1 MPAITNLFNRQ
12 PPRRTLFIIFGTLSF
27 LTLCI
32 FTIHFSILNQLST
45 LRVFET
51 IGGGHHKPHHQQQ
64 AAGEVLVTVT
74 PPTQGQE
81 DGQSGMTSSGSRG
94 APHMEPQPRPQPPSQ
109 DINMDTNNL
118 IMNPSQHPMG
128 GASVSAAEQEDMD
141 LTTNKHK
148 HHKHPPPPPLNLI
161 SPLPPSHPPPRRLII
176 ISDVHGHL
184 LPLQKLLYSKL
195 NFSPTSG
202 DHAIFV
208 GDLVTKGPDSKG
220 VVALAMSIGAS
231 AVRGNHEDRVL
242 AAAYG
247 LKKLDYWPQQQ
258 DDNDDPV
265 EAEGKKERDRQREH
279 QKDEH
284 AKSVAKSLS
293 KSQLKW
299 LAERPV
305 ILRVGQLGGPHRL
318 STEQNHHKHHKNGKK
333 KKGGD
338 DSEEE
343 DEGPPQPWNSFNEV
357 VVVHGGLV
365 PGVELEKQDPWAVMN
380 MRSLIYA
387 PSYKSNGNNNKH
399 HRNGKEGEEE
409 EEEVPVP
416 VDSTDDGEPWS
427 KAWNRHQN
435 HLPSPSPSS
444 SSNDQPPHQKKTI
457 VIYGH
462 DARRGLQVDPQVDIT
477 PYFQKQKG
485 SHNSKKGSRP
495 NKERGIR
502 YAFGLDSGC
511 GHGKKLTAMVINLPT
526 TTTTTTTS
534 QEQGN
539 EEGEIK
545 HEIVHVGCD
554 DMST

>member
-1 MPAITNLFNRQ
+1 MLAITNLFNRQ

-32 FTIHFSILNQLST
+32 FTIHFPILNQLST
-45 LRVFET
+45 LQVFEAV
-51 IGGGHHKPHHQQQ
+51 GGGHHKPHHHHQV
-64 AAGEVLVTVT
+64 AGEVLVTVT
-74 PPTQGQE
+74 PATQGQ
-81 DGQSGMTSSGSRG
+81 DGQRGMTSSGSSV
-94 APHMEPQPRPQPPSQ
+94 APHIEPRPKPQPPPP
-109 DINMDTNNL
+109 DMNMDANL
-118 IMNPSQHPMG
+118 RMKPSQHPMS
-128 GASVSAAEQEDMD
+128 ASESGDEEID
-141 LTTNKHK
+141 LTNKHK

-161 SPLPPSHPPPRRLII
+161 SPLPPSHPPHRRLII

-258 DDNDDPV
+258 QEDDDSV
-265 EAEGKKERDRQREH
+265 EAEGKKERDRQRQH

-305 ILRVGQLGGPHRL
+305 ILRVGQLGHPPHL
-318 STEQNHHKHHKNGKK
+318 SEQKHNKHREGGEKK
-333 KKGGD
+333 KKEGEG
-338 DSEEE
+338 EEKQ
-343 DEGPPQPWNSFNEV
+343 GPHQPWNTQNEV

-387 PSYKSNGNNNKH
+387 PSYNRDKKKS
-399 HRNGKEGEEE
+399 KEEDEE

-427 KAWNRHQN
+427 KAWNRYQN
-435 HLPSPSPSS
+435 HITSS
-444 SSNDQPPHQKKTI
+444 SSSSDHESLQPKKTI

-462 DARRGLQVDPQVDIT
+462 DARRGLQVEPQVDIT

-485 SHNSKKGSRP
+485 PNNNKKGNKNKP
-495 NKERGIR
+495 KKERGTR

-511 GHGKKLTAMVINLPT
+511 GHGKKLTAMVINLPPT
-526 TTTTTTTS
+526 AA
-534 QEQGN
+534 QEQS
-539 EEGEIK
+539 EEGRSGSEKGREEIK
-545 HEIVHVGCD
+545 HEIIQVGCN
-554 DMST
+554 DMSTIE

>member
-27 LTLCI
+27 LTLCM
-32 FTIHFSILNQLST
+32 FTIHFPILNQLST
-45 LRVFET
+45 LRVFDT
-51 IGGGHHKPHHQQQ
+51 IGGGHHKPHHHLE
-64 AAGEVLVTVT
+64 AAGEVVVTVT

-81 DGQSGMTSSGSRG
+81 DGQSGMTSSGSIG
-94 APHMEPQPRPQPPSQ
+94 APHLEPQPRPHSPPPPSH
-109 DINMDTNNL
+109 DIDMDTNHNL
-118 IMNPSQHPMG
+118 KMNPSQHPMG
-128 GASVSAAEQEDMD
+128 GASANSQEEEEMD
-141 LTTNKHK
+141 LTASNHK

-161 SPLPPSHPPPRRLII
+161 SPLPPSYPPLRRLII

-195 NFSPTSG
+195 NFSPPSG

-242 AAAYG
+242 AAAHG

-258 DDNDDPV
+258 DDSDSV
-265 EAEGKKERDRQREH
+265 ETEGKKERDRQKEH

-305 ILRVGQLGGPHRL
+305 ILHVGQLGHLPQL
-318 STEQNHHKHHKNGKK
+318 STEQKHHKDGKK
-333 KKGGD
+333 KKGGNGG
-338 DSEEE
+338 EE
-343 DEGPPQPWNSFNEV
+343 DEGPQQPWNPLNEV

-365 PGVELEKQDPWAVMN
+365 PGLDLEKQDPWAVMN

-387 PSYKSNGNNNKH
+387 PSYNNNNNNNNGH
-399 HRNGKEGEEE
+399 NNGKDDDKEE

-427 KAWNRHQN
+427 KAWSRYQN
-435 HLPSPSPSS
+435 HLSPSS
-444 SSNDQPPHQKKTI
+444 SHDTSKKTI

-462 DARRGLQVDPQVDIT
+462 DARRGLQVDPHVDIT

-485 SHNSKKGSRP
+485 SNKKGNRP
-495 NKERGIR
+495 KKERGIR

-511 GHGKKLTAMVINLPT
+511 GHGKKLTALVINLPVT
-526 TTTTTTTS
+526 TTTEGG
-534 QEQGN
+534 Q
-539 EEGEIK
+539 GEIK
-545 HEIVHVGCD
+545 HEIVQVGCD
-554 DMST
+554 DMSTGNDAQ

>member
-1 MPAITNLFNRQ
+1 MPAIANLYNRQ
-12 PPRRTLFIIFGTLSF
+12 PPRRTFFIIFGTLSF

-32 FTIHFSILNQLST
+32 FTIHLPILNQLSA
-45 LRVFET
+45 LQAFEK
-51 IGGGHHKPHHQQQ
+51 IGGGHHKPQ

-74 PPTQGQE
+74 PETQGQ
-81 DGQSGMTSSGSRG
+81 DGRSGMTYSGLSG
-94 APHMEPQPRPQPPSQ
+94 APHIEPQPEPHSSSQAASDVNNHKMDPSQ
-109 DINMDTNNL
+109 RPL
-118 IMNPSQHPMG
+118 
-128 GASVSAAEQEDMD
+128 GATASGEEDMD
-141 LTTNKHK
+141 LTNNQR

-161 SPLPPSHPPPRRLII
+161 GPLPPSPAPLRRLII

-195 NFSPTSG
+195 NFSPTAG

-220 VVALAMSIGAS
+220 VVALAMSTSAS

-258 DDNDDPV
+258 EEDEVDS
-265 EAEGKKERDRQREH
+265 AGKKERDRQRERE
-279 QKDEH
+279 KDEH

-299 LAERPV
+299 LAARPV
-305 ILRVGQLGGPHRL
+305 ILRVGQLGNLPQL
-318 STEQNHHKHHKNGKK
+318 SAEQQGHHKHHKKGKK
-333 KKGGD
+333 KKEG
-338 DSEEE
+338 EEE
-343 DEGPPQPWNSFNEV
+343 EGPKQPWNTLNEV

-380 MRSLIYA
+380 MRSLIYP
-387 PSYKSNGNNNKH
+387 PSYQPDKD
-399 HRNGKEGEEE
+399 GKEAEE

-435 HLPSPSPSS
+435 HIPSS
-444 SSNDQPPHQKKTI
+444 TTGDGEKPQKKTI

-477 PYFQKQKG
+477 PYAQKG
-485 SHNSKKGSRP
+485 GNNKNKNSKNNKNNKNNNKKAKPKKEKGV
-495 NKERGIR
+495 R

-511 GHGKKLTAMVINLPT
+511 GHGKRLTALVINLPT
-526 TTTTTTTS
+526 T
-534 QEQGN
+534 QEQQQRGDDGTGSD
-539 EEGEIK
+539 GEIK
-545 HEIVHVGCD
+545 HEIVQVSCD
-554 DMST
+554 DVSTGKDTE